1 MLIKQKNSMEIKI
14 ELEDLV
20 LSQTLLM
27 TEVILGDV
35 PIKFIKVAF
44 ADQMDMIND
53 IGQENYVI
61 DFMERLK
68 QAKTELE
75 L

>member
-27 TEVILGDV
+27 TEMTLGDV
-35 PIKFIKVAF
+35 PVKFIQGAF
-44 ADQMDMIND
+44 ADQM
-53 IGQENYVI
+53 E
-61 DFMERLK
+61 LK
-68 QAKTELE
+68 VLFLE
-75 L
+75 LLNN

>member
-1 MLIKQKNSMEIKI
+1 MEIKI

-27 TEVILGDV
+27 TEMTLGAA
-35 PIKFIKVAF
+35 PIKFIQGAF
-44 ADQMDMIND
+44 ADQMEMVNE
-53 IGQENYVI
+53 IGQEDYII
-61 DFMERLK
+61 DFMEKLK
-68 QAKTELE
+68 QAKKELE

>member
-1 MLIKQKNSMEIKI
+1 MEIKI

-27 TEVILGDV
+27 TEVILGDAPV
-35 PIKFIKVAF
+35 KFIQGAF
-44 ADQMDMIND
+44 ADQMEMIND
-53 IGQENYVI
+53 IGQEDYII

-68 QAKTELE
+68 KMKSDLG

>member
-1 MLIKQKNSMEIKI
+1 MEIKI

-27 TEVILGDV
+27 TEIILGDAPV
-35 PIKFIKVAF
+35 KFIRGAF
-44 ADQMDMIND
+44 ADQMDMVNE
-53 IGQENYVI
+53 IGQEDYII
-61 DFMERLK
+61 DFMEKLK
-68 QAKTELE
+68 QAKKELE

>member
-1 MLIKQKNSMEIKI
+1 MEIKI

-27 TEVILGDV
+27 TEVILGDAPV
-35 PIKFIKVAF
+35 KFIQGAF
-44 ADQMDMIND
+44 ADQMEMVNE
-53 IGQENYVI
+53 IGQEDYII
-61 DFMERLK
+61 DFMEKLK
-68 QAKTELE
+68 QAKKELE

>member
-27 TEVILGDV
+27 TEIILGDAPV
-35 PIKFIKVAF
+35 KFIKVAF